1 MDTVK
6 STQGAPFHIDGGW
19 DIKAKAM
26 RTQFPL
32 LTLEDVACK
41 GGEEEEMLA
50 RVCKRLG
57 RDRDEVLDFIE
68 KARPR

>member
-6 STQGAPFHIDGGW
+6 STQGKPFHIDGGW

-26 RTQFPL
+26 RAQFPL
-32 LTLEDVACK
+32 LTPEDVVCK
-41 GGEEEEMLA
+41 GGGEEEMLE

-57 RDRDEVLDFIE
+57 RERDEVIDFIE
-68 KARPR
+68 KAHPH